1 MKRVLVIFTLLIS
14 FSLPELSNAQRVH
27 ELEEI
32 VVTATRSP
40 RSPEKV
46 VANVDIVK
54 EEDIKNSSATN
65 IDDILRRLGGVDI
78 RRYTDVGFG
87 PPISVYIR
95 GIGGSRRVMLM
106 MDGVPLNSPI
116 TGFLNFNQFQLSSIE
131 RVEVVK
137 GPFSSLYGS
146 NAMGGVI
153 NIISKKRKKEGIDI
167 VPLFKSGNYDFRVG
181 GISVL
186 GRKSKFSYSL
196 SGNYRTIDNHY
207 RRDKEID
214 YIYNPATGDF
224 DKRYK
229 DVSEYSGY
237 DDTRVFARFDYD
249 FSEVTGITFTGNYM
263 KAYTERGTTIFLPV
277 ERKRDQ
283 DKISYFLNLSGHTTL
298 FNNLNLEARI
308 FTNYDKS
315 KAKLEH
321 IIDNPAPFE
330 SPFLFVY
337 GDRDYWGRDTGI
349 QIKASMPVMNFNFIT
364 IGIDSNFIK
373 VYWKNTEED
382 GTVIGEVM
390 KKSMNTYAIYFQN
403 EMELFSRLLITLGA
417 RYDINSETENSFSPK
432 LGILYKLNDNISFRG
447 SIGRAFRAPN
457 LQELY
462 MPTWMMIP
470 GIPFKSNPDLDPEIV
485 WSYELG
491 TSIRFADRFKLNLT
505 GFYSKAKDLISAPIR
520 GGIQRFENLN
530 EVKTDGFEVGMESKI
545 FSWLSGYINYT
556 YTHSVEEEEGRL
568 DDMPLHQANG
578 GIRLTYE
585 LRPKNHF
592 TASLD
597 VRYYGSRF
605 FKDRKTQKKIDLDSF
620 TVLDFNMRFD
630 LFDHFGIQMAVTNI
644 TDEDYEIHGSVLG
657 PERCWWVKV
666 DYKF

>member
-1 MKRVLVIFTLLIS
+1 MKKVSILFSMLIL
-14 FSLPELSNAQRVH
+14 FSLPGLSDAQKVH
-27 ELEEI
+27 ELEEM

-40 RSPEKV
+40 RPLEKV
-46 VANVDIVK
+46 VADVDVVK

-95 GIGGSRRVMLM
+95 GIGGSKRVMLM

-167 VPLFKSGNYDFRVG
+167 VPIFKLGNYDFREG

-186 GRKSKFSYSL
+186 GRKGKFSYSL
-196 SGNYRTIDNHY
+196 TGNYRTIDNHY
-207 RRDKEID
+207 RRDEQID
-214 YIYNPATGDF
+214 YIYNPATGF
-224 DKRYK
+224 NKRYK
-229 DVSEYSGY
+229 DVSECSEYN
-237 DDTRVFARFDYD
+237 DKRIFARFDYD
-249 FSEVTGITFTGNYM
+249 FSDVTSITFTGNYM
-263 KAYTERGTTIFLPV
+263 KAYTEMGPTVFLPV
-277 ERKRDQ
+277 KRKKDQ
-283 DKISYFLNLSGHTTL
+283 DKTSYFLNLTAHTML
-298 FNNLNLEARI
+298 FNNLDLEARI
-308 FTNYDKS
+308 FTNYDKVE
-315 KAKLEH
+315 AKWEH
-321 IIDNPAPFE
+321 IIDNPAPFGP
-330 SPFLFVY
+330 PFLFMY
-337 GDRDYWGRDTGI
+337 GDRDYWGRNVGA
-349 QIKASMPVMNFNFIT
+349 QIKASMPVMDFSYLT
-364 IGIDSNFIK
+364 VGIDSNFIK
-373 VYWKNTEED
+373 AHWENTKED
-382 GTVIGEVM
+382 GSVIGDVM
-390 KKSMNTYAIYFQN
+390 DETMNTYAIYLQD
-403 EMELFSRLLITLGA
+403 EMEFFSRLLITLGA
-417 RYDINSETENSFSPK
+417 RYDINSETEDSFSPK

-462 MPTWMMIP
+462 SPTWMMIP

-491 TSIRFADRFKLNLT
+491 TLIRFADRFKFNLA

-520 GGIQRFENLN
+520 GGIQRYENLN
-530 EVKTDGFEVGMESKI
+530 EVETDGFEVALEGKI
-545 FSWLSGYINYT
+545 FPWLSGYANYT

-568 DDMPLHQANG
+568 DDMPLHYVNS
-578 GIRLTYE
+578 GIRFAHE
-585 LRPKNHF
+585 LGHKKRF

-597 VRYYGSRF
+597 ARYYGSRF
-605 FKDRKTQKKIDLDSF
+605 FKDRRTQKKIDLDSF

-630 LFDHFGIQMAVTNI
+630 LFDHLGIQMAVTNI
-644 TDEDYEIHGSVLG
+644 TDEEYEIHGSVLG